1 MTCHL
6 LAWPGDLDPG
16 VEKKNIR
23 KMGKSMLKYCDV
35 CVLLPPSIM
44 LLFLPQGCF

>member
-16 VEKKNIR
+16 VEKKNQ
-23 KMGKSMLKYCDV
+23 KNGKIYAEIL
-35 CVLLPPSIM
+35 
-44 LLFLPQGCF
+44 